1 MRTERTRSASRR
13 GRPRRV
19 WKKHLAKREIWQH
32 YTVSV
37 IRNRKGRFVSWHK
50 IVYGRPRKAV
60 QPSRLE
66 AGAYER
72 YRGLYREPHGK
83 ALSLYGRVA
92 IKKGRI
98 AIIESRRWELVKGS
112 LTGDEWRNAVGHAR
126 ERPPR
131 PQANCRK
138 SYAED
143 VPENCLGANEGEWID
158 TPTIESK

>member
-1 MRTERTRSASRR
+1 MRTKRTRSVSRR
-13 GRPRRV
+13 RRPRQV
-19 WKKHLAKREIWQH
+19 WKKHLAKREIWQN
-32 YTVSV
+32 YAVSV

-50 IVYGRPRKAV
+50 IVYGRPRKTV

-72 YRGLYREPHGK
+72 YRGLYREPQGK

-98 AIIESRRWELVKGS
+98 TIIESRRWELVKGS

-131 PQANCRK
+131 PQANYRK

-143 VPENCLGANEGEWID
+143 VPDNCLGTNEGEWID
-158 TPTIESK
+158 TPTIESR